1 MKKLLTLALAAMA
14 GMAYA
19 NTPAGAPQASGFP
32 SILLLVVFVVIFY
45 FLLIRPQMKRSKEQ
59 RQLMSALEK
68 GDEVI
73 TASGL
78 YGKVVRV
85 EEVSVDV
92 EVADNVVVKMQKQ
105 AIISLLPKGTVVETK
120 A

>member
-1 MKKLLTLALAAMA
+1 MKKVLALALMVMS

-19 NTPAGAPQASGFP
+19 NAPGVTAQPSSLP

-45 FLLIRPQMKRSKEQ
+45 FLLIRPQMKRNKDQ

-85 EEVSVDV
+85 EDTSIEV
-92 EVADNVVVKMQKQ
+92 EIADKVVVKMQKQ